1 MDETG
6 CPKSSISNRDD
17 FFWSDDDRE
26 LELIDDKEDV
36 EYAEEVVREE
46 AEYADEVVRDKD
58 ENKFERRLQESSI
71 SGHSLPYALPS
82 LNDLPI
88 FSLDND
94 DELVSEEI
102 EDLEELLRLFF
113 NFVLDKTA
121 LSIRE
126 IRRLGE
132 DRFAKQSS
140 RLSASQPLTKLT
152 SGMKSLPWRP
162 VTSIKPGF
170 PNRPF
175 LSSRPSDLSDE
186 EGPSAAATDRKQD
199 RKILLL
205 PLFFFLLS
213 SVIAREREG
222 EMNRSNS

>member
-6 CPKSSISNRDD
+6 CPKSSISIRDD
-17 FFWSDDDRE
+17 VFWSDVDRE

-46 AEYADEVVRDKD
+46 VEYAEEVVREDD
-58 ENKFERRLQESSI
+58 ENKLERRLQESSI

-82 LNDLPI
+82 LNDFPF

-94 DELVSEEI
+94 DRLESEEI
-102 EDLEELLRLFF
+102 EDFDELLRIFF
-113 NFVLDKTA
+113 NFALNKTA

-126 IRRLGE
+126 MRRREE
-132 DRFAKQSS
+132 DRFAQQSS
-140 RLSASQPLTKLT
+140 RLSASQLPLTKLT
-152 SGMKSLPWRP
+152 SGMKSFPWP
-162 VTSIKPGF
+162 PLTAIKPGLS
-170 PNRPF
+170 NRPF

-186 EGPSAAATDRKQD
+186 EGPSSVAAATDRKQD
-199 RKILLL
+199 LKSLLL

-213 SVIAREREG
+213 SVIAPERERE
-222 EMNRSNS
+222 R